1 MEISDL
7 SSGMALVFT
16 DFRILSG
23 AAAPVVFCSRFLRCR
38 FWISL
43 YCFYLYFWNAFSA
56 YVPVPLLLARPEIC
70 DFSTLPPRTVLI
82 SVVNSDSMRLS
93 AFKFSLVRA
102 DYSFSFLVSSSSRRA
117 PSLARWAS
125 IMLSPFD
132 VAGAAELLSATK
144 FCFRFPRIGLAGA
157 AGAFLAALLPWTE
170 LPRDW
175 FYCWFLY
182 LIKVLSGFDEICL
195 IA

>member
-16 DFRILSG
+16 DLRILSG
-23 AAAPVVFCSRFLRCR
+23 AAPPVVFCSKFLRCR
-38 FWISL
+38 FWMSL
-43 YCFYLYFWNAFSA
+43 YYFYLYFWNAFSA

-82 SVVNSDSMRLS
+82 SEVNSDSIRLS
-93 AFKFSLVRA
+93 AFKFSLVKA

-117 PSLARWAS
+117 PSLARCAS

-132 VAGAAELLSATK
+132 GAAAELLSATK
-144 FCFRFPRIGLAGA
+144 FCFRFPRMGLAGAA
-157 AGAFLAALLPWTE
+157 AGAFLATLLPWTE

-175 FYCWFLY
+175 FWFLY
-182 LIKVLSGFDEICL
+182 LIKVLSGFEEICL
-195 IA
+195 MA

>member
-7 SSGMALVFT
+7 SSGMTLVFY

-23 AAAPVVFCSRFLRCR
+23 AATLVVFCSKFLRWR
-38 FWISL
+38 FCISL
-43 YCFYLYFWNAFSA
+43 YYFYLYFWNAFSA
-56 YVPVPLLLARPEIC
+56 YVPVPLLLASPEIC
-70 DFSTLPPRTVLI
+70 DFSTLPPRTELI
-82 SVVNSDSMRLS
+82 SEVNSDSIRLS

-102 DYSFSFLVSSSSRRA
+102 DYSFSFLVSSSSSREL
-117 PSLARWAS
+117 SLARWAS

-144 FCFRFPRIGLAGA
+144 FCFRLPRMGLVGA
-157 AGAFLAALLPWTE
+157 AAAFLAALLPWTE

-175 FYCWFLY
+175 FWFLCF
-182 LIKVLSGFDEICL
+182 IKVVSGFDVRCL
-195 IA
+195 MA